1 MEILGTIT
9 LLIFIVTLVAT
20 LLGWIKMPV
29 QTVLIGITLVNI
41 VLALIFFGLQ
51 GMADELRLVPADVIG
66 RIILHPVTAL
76 LGGLFMGGVL
86 GAAGGFEAIK
96 AIVNRLRKT
105 PLGLAG
111 TLVIL
116 INIPLITMLPCGRII
131 AAALLPLLFMFGPE
145 GSGTLRKT
153 QLIVFIA
160 AFARNSFGSCG
171 PSPVGGVAQIAE
183 GTLGGATFPDAA
195 AGILRGPQVFSLMI
209 GTAFMALFIR
219 FVTKRLYPEDTVQ
232 IKDREGG
239 VEPEIKVNWKGYT
252 SLIIFAL
259 ALLTATFISFIPS
272 LKFIT
277 VQAIFVAASI
287 LIIIVCRVSLGDLM
301 TGIILM
307 PATAMV
313 AGFLAAGSLYP
324 TGGMQ
329 VLQSIFKGLAAFPL
343 LGVVGT
349 LVILVQAQTI
359 LPLSCSRIL
368 TAVFVPLIYVFG
380 KGVGL
385 TDLQI
390 GIVMAAYI
398 INATTSCA
406 PSPLGG
412 AGMMAEGQ
420 LRAETGYLKGA
431 FSFTSLAVMAPLA
444 AVFMRFITLDV
455 FARNPQTGQ
464 MMFTATWG
472 HLGQTILWS
481 LVIMAA
487 AYGLIVVM
495 SRLITASLGRN
506 RKVLIASFGLGGVLC
521 GISLALA
528 LRLGEPVAGTSLGV
542 SLVQGIIGGII
553 AAVLIA
559 LMIQVSFAGPPLKEN
574 VQAVEG

>member
-9 LLIFIVTLVAT
+9 LIIFLVTLVAT
-20 LLGWIKMPV
+20 LLGWIRLPV
-29 QTVLIGITLVNI
+29 QTVLIGITIVNI
-41 VLALIFFGLQ
+41 VLALLFFGLQ
-51 GMADELRLVPADVIG
+51 GMVDHFRLVPREVFG
-66 RIILHPVTAL
+66 QIILHPVTAL
-76 LGGLFMGGVL
+76 LAGLFMGGVL

-145 GSGTLRKT
+145 GLGILGKT
-153 QLIVFIA
+153 QLVVFIA
-160 AFARNSFGSCG
+160 AFARNAFGSCG

-183 GTLGGATFPDAA
+183 GTLGGAVFPMAA
-195 AGILRGPQVFSLMI
+195 HGILRGPQVFALMI

-219 FVTKRLYPEDTVQ
+219 FVTKRLYPEDVVQ
-232 IKDREGG
+232 VKERAASA
-239 VEPEIKVNWKGYT
+239 EPEVKVGWKGYT
-252 SLIIFAL
+252 SLGIFVFAL
-259 ALLTATFISFIPS
+259 LLATFIPIFSD
-272 LKFIT
+272 LRFIT

-287 LIIIVCRVSLGDLM
+287 LIIIICRVSLADLM

-324 TGGMQ
+324 TGGMD
-329 VLQSIFKGLAAFPL
+329 VLQSVFKYLAEFPL

-349 LVILVQAQTI
+349 LVILVQSQTI

-368 TAVFVPLIYVFG
+368 TAVFVPLIYGFG
-380 KGVGL
+380 QVVGL
-385 TDLQI
+385 TDLQLAI
-390 GIVMAAYI
+390 ILAAYI

-431 FSFTSLAVMAPLA
+431 FSFTALAVMAPLA
-444 AVFMRFITLDV
+444 AVFMRFITLDI
-455 FARNPQTGQ
+455 FAHDARTGKLLGA
-464 MMFTATWG
+464 ATWG
-472 HLGQTILWS
+472 NLGQTILYS
-481 LVIMAA
+481 AIIIIACFALIQIM
-487 AYGLIVVM
+487 G
-495 SRLITASLGRN
+495 RLITSSLKRN
-506 RKVLIASFGLGGVLC
+506 RYVLVGTFGLGGVLC
-521 GISLALA
+521 GISIALA
-528 LRLGEPVAGTSLGV
+528 LRMGEDIAKTSLGA
-542 SLVQGIIGGII
+542 SLAQGIVGGIV

-559 LMIQVSFAGPPLKEN
+559 IMIQVTFEKPPIVEDVK
-574 VQAVEG
+574 AVEG